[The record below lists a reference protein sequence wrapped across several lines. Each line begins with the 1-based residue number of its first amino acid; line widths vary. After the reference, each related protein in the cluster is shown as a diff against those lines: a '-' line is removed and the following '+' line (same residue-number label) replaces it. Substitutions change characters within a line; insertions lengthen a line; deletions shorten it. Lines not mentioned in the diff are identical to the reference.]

1 MIEKTMRILEYNK
14 IITRLSGLCLSPMGS
29 EIAESLLPSSNIDEV
44 RQMQEETDEAVKI
57 MLSKGSIP
65 FEGLQDIREGI
76 KKLGIG
82 SILQP
87 SDLLKIADQLRCAR
101 RLKNFLSGESEDE
114 YHILYDLADG
124 IVPLKKIEDEIYS
137 CIISEDEVSDNA
149 SPALN
154 NIRRQIRDK
163 NSAIRDKLNS
173 IIRSQN
179 GSKALQESIITVRGD
194 RFVVPVKSEYRGSFP
209 GLVHDQSAS
218 GSTLFIEPMAV
229 VEMNN
234 DIKQL
239 KAKEKAE
246 LERILSQLT
255 VMVYD
260 NIDSLKINNEILSE
274 LDFIFGKA
282 RLSLDLKCMPPSIN
296 DGGYI
301 YIKRGRHPL
310 IDPKVVVPNNITIG
324 NGISTLVITGPNTG
338 GKTVTL
344 KTLGLLTLMAM
355 AGLQIPADEGSDI
368 SVFDQVFADI
378 GDEQSIE
385 QSLSTFSSHMTNIV
399 EIMKEATSNSL
410 VLFDELG
417 AGTDPTEGA
426 ALAMAIL
433 DDLYSRGTKV
443 AATTH
448 YSELKVFA
456 LQREGIEN
464 ASVEFDVETL
474 RPTYK
479 LFIGIPGKS
488 NAFEISKRLGL
499 SEIIIENAKGL
510 LSSQNVQFED
520 LISNLQHNKIAAEN
534 EREEAEKIRRNVQKL
549 QNEVESRREKLD
561 REREAVLNKA
571 RQEAKKLVKE
581 ARDEAEN
588 IIKEIR
594 EAAQIQEEAE
604 RNRKIEEARKK
615 LKNKL
620 DVVED
625 SLAESL
631 VPRRNLKP
639 LKNVKPGDRVFIV
652 TLNQMG
658 NVLTYPDSKGEVTV
672 QVGIMKIN
680 VHLSNLSIRDDEQS
694 SMNFASSVKITADKS
709 KMVGMSID
717 VRGQTLD
724 EAIMNVDK
732 YLDDAYLASLNEVT
746 IIHGKGTGVLRQG
759 INDMLKHH
767 SHVKTYRPGKYGE
780 GGTGVTVVEIKR

>member
-1 MIEKTMRILEYNK
+1 MIEKTMKILEYNK
-14 IITRLSGLCLSPMGS
+14 IIERLSKLCLSPMGS
-29 EIAESLLPSSNIDEV
+29 EIAENLLPSSSMDEV
-44 RQMQEETDEAVKI
+44 KQMQEETDEAVKV

-65 FEGLQDIREGI
+65 FEGLRDIRGGL
-76 KKLGIG
+76 KKANIG
-82 SILQP
+82 SILEP

-101 RLKNFLSGESEDE
+101 RLKYFLSEESDE
-114 YHILYDLADG
+114 NYHILHELAEG
-124 IVPLKKIEDEIYS
+124 IVPLKSIEDDIYR
-137 CIISEDEVSDNA
+137 CIISEEEVADGA
-149 SPALN
+149 STALY
-154 NIRRQIRDK
+154 NIRKQIRDK
-163 NSAIRDKLNS
+163 NGAIRDKLNS
-173 IIRSQN
+173 LIRSQN
-179 GSKALQESIITVRGD
+179 VSKALQESIITVRGD
-194 RFVVPVKSEYRGSFP
+194 RFVVPVKAEYRGSFP

-246 LERILSQLT
+246 VERILSELT
-255 VMVYD
+255 SKVYD
-260 NIDSLKINNEILSE
+260 SIDSIKVNNETLSE

-282 RLSLDLKCMPPSIN
+282 RLSIDLKCMPPSIN
-296 DGGYI
+296 NDGYI
-301 YIKRGRHPL
+301 YIKKGRHPL
-310 IDPKVVVPNNITIG
+310 IDPEVVVPNSIRLG
-324 NGISTLVITGPNTG
+324 NEISTLVITGPNTG

-344 KTLGLLTLMAM
+344 KMLGLLTLMAM
-355 AGLQIPADEGSDI
+355 AGLQIPADEGSNI

-399 EIMKEATSNSL
+399 EIMKEATSDSL

-433 DDLYSRGTKV
+433 DDLYSRGVKV

-448 YSELKVFA
+448 YSELKAFA
-456 LQREGIEN
+456 LQRPGIEN

-479 LFIGIPGKS
+479 LLIGIPGKS

-499 SEIIIENAKGL
+499 FNYIIDNAKRL
-510 LSSQNVQFED
+510 ISSQDIQFED

-534 EREEAEKIRRNVQKL
+534 EREEAERIRRNVQKL
-549 QNEVESRREKLD
+549 QEEYEGRRERLD
-561 REREAVLNKA
+561 RDRDEVLNKA
-571 RQEAKKLVKE
+571 RQEAKRLVKE
-581 ARDEAEN
+581 AKDEAED

-594 EAAQIQEEAE
+594 KAAQSQDEAE
-604 RNRKIEEARKK
+604 RNRKIEEARKN

-620 DVVED
+620 DVIED

-631 VPRRNLKP
+631 VPKRSLKP
-639 LKNVKPGDRVFIV
+639 LKNVKPGDSVFIS

-680 VHLSNLSIRDDEQS
+680 VHLSNLMIKDNNKE
-694 SMNFASSVKITADKS
+694 NKNYTSSVKITADKS
-709 KMVGMSID
+709 KSISMSID
-717 VRGQTLD
+717 IRGQTLD
-724 EAIMNVDK
+724 EAVLNVDK

-759 INDMLKHH
+759 INDMLKHN
-767 SHVKTYRPGKYGE
+767 SHVKTYRPGRYGE
-780 GGTGVTVVEIKR
+780 GGTGVTIVEIRR